1 MKHNAPCQT
10 IFLSIITLLVLSGCS
25 SFGSRNIPRDR
36 FDYNEAIAQSHN
48 QQMLLNIVRFR
59 YLEVP
64 NFLAVS
70 SVITSYQYDG
80 KVGLS
85 GTSTSSPSTE
95 IISGNAN
102 LGYAEKPTITYAPLS
117 GQDFAFR
124 LLKNIS
130 VEGIFS
136 LGHAGF
142 PMDLLME
149 IGLHRINDIKNMG
162 FGAVP
167 APGPLEADKQFER
180 ESQDL
185 TRFQRVLK
193 LILVLTDKGILEAR
207 RIKNG
212 EKEYTQLHFPNN
224 ASPDMQKLVDELK
237 ATLDLDPNLNNFRVT
252 SRTTGREKDE
262 ITIQSRSLMAMMGF
276 LARGVVVPDEDE
288 QAKKIVVFPESAKK
302 NILAHAPLK
311 IYSQK
316 EVPVDP
322 YIAINYRDYWFYIDR
337 TDTRSKRTFAT
348 LLIIYQLQA
357 PSQGIQAPLLTLPAG

>member
-1 MKHNAPCQT
+1 MKHNASCQT

-59 YLEVP
+59 YLEIP

-70 SVITSYQYDG
+70 SVITSYAYDG
-80 KVGLS
+80 SVGLS
-85 GTSTSSPSTE
+85 GTSNATPSNE
-95 IISGNAN
+95 IITGNAN
-102 LGYAEKPTITYAPLS
+102 LGYAEKPTITYAPLA
-117 GQDFAFR
+117 GQEFAIR

-142 PMDLLME
+142 PMDILMA
-149 IGLHRINDIKNMG
+149 IGLHRINDVKNMG
-162 FGAVP
+162 FGGVP
-167 APGPLEADKQFER
+167 APGEVDIDKQFMK

-185 TRFQRVLK
+185 TNFGHVLN
-193 LILVLTDKGILEAR
+193 LLLTLEEKGVLEAR

-212 EKEYTQLHFPNN
+212 EKEYTQLHFSTDI
-224 ASPDMQKLVDELK
+224 SPAMRKLVTELK
-237 ATLDLDPNLNNFRVT
+237 ATLNLDPNLNAFRVT
-252 SRTTGREKDE
+252 SRTTGRDKDE
-262 ITIQSRSLMAMMGF
+262 ITIQSRSLLAMMGF
-276 LARGVVVPDEDE
+276 LGRGVMVPPEDE
-288 QAKKIVVFPESAKK
+288 EAKKVVVFPESAKK

-322 YIAINYRDYWFYIDR
+322 FVAIKYRDYWFYIDR
-337 TDTRSKRTFAT
+337 TDTRSKRTFGT
-348 LLIIYQLQA
+348 MLVLFQLQA
-357 PSQGIQAPLLTLPAG
+357 PSQGTQAPLLTLPAG